1 MEGSKGEGF
10 PHGWNSVPPR
20 RCPTSDV
27 EARWAE
33 DPSRL
38 QLQMHVDK
46 ESWRCGCCEKGL
58 PCRAR
63 KRVCG
68 GSCGP
73 VLNLKLRKDLSPG
86 LGLHGRIGTD
96 CT

>member
-10 PHGWNSVPPR
+10 PHGWNSRMWKPGGLRIPPGCSC
-20 RCPTSDV
+20 RCN
-27 EARWAE
+27 
-33 DPSRL
+33 
-38 QLQMHVDK
+38 VDK

-73 VLNLKLRKDLSPG
+73 VLNLKLGKDLGPG